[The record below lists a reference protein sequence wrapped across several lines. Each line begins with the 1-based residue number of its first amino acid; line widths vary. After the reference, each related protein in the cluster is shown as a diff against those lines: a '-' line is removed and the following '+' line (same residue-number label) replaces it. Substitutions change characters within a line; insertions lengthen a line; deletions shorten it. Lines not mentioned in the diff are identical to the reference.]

1 VLTVTVVTYLLNR
14 DKERHWR
21 FSNDMRYINVR
32 LTYLLT
38 YLAWPSHH
46 RDRRINAPVAGD
58 VSVHRWVHHSS
69 STLRLLTSQ
78 LVPALSHAVGP
89 PTSPGPADSA
99 VDEPASDWSTALN
112 NYQSPL

>member
-14 DKERHWR
+14 D
-21 FSNDMRYINVR
+21 
-32 LTYLLT
+32 
-38 YLAWPSHH
+38 
-46 RDRRINAPVAGD
+46 RDRRINAPVVGD
-58 VSVHRWVHHSS
+58 VSVHRSVDRSS

-78 LVPALSHAVGP
+78 LVPAQSHAVGP

-99 VDEPASDWSTALN
+99 VVQPVSDWSTALN